1 MALNLLA
8 KKSPETAEMLS
19 GMIRRGE
26 NPAEAMKRF
35 ASEGKINKGQLE
47 ELRSIYKMV
56 CRMGLKSFKVPDSV
70 WEEAESALTGVI
82 KQDNL
87 SDWF

>member
-1 MALNLLA
+1 
-8 KKSPETAEMLS
+8 
-19 GMIRRGE
+19 
-26 NPAEAMKRF
+26 
-35 ASEGKINKGQLE
+35 
-47 ELRSIYKMV
+47 
-56 CRMGLKSFKVPDSV
+56 MGLKSFKIPDSA